1 MFMLAPTLSN
11 PRARAKRPVWGRRWG
26 VAGLGLMLCCAVQAQ
41 ALLLAN
47 LGDGKAAITPTTTAA
62 AGTAGVATVTSPTV
76 VHNRPEIAAL
86 RGATPTA
93 PVRLRFWGFDVY
105 DARLW
110 TPPGFRHSQATQFPF
125 ALELQYLRRL
135 EGGAIASRS
144 LDEMRRLATLTDAQ
158 AQSWLLAMREVFPN
172 VKEGDRI
179 TGVNVPGEGVV
190 FWVNGQRAGDVKDPA
205 FANLF
210 FGIWLNERTSEPKL
224 RAQLLQGMSP

>member
-1 MFMLAPTLSN
+1 MQAPTLSN
-11 PRARAKRPVWGRRWG
+11 PRACAKRPVLGRRWG
-26 VAGLGLMLCCAVQAQ
+26 VACLGLMLCCAVQAQ
-41 ALLLAN
+41 DLLLAN
-47 LGDGKAAITPTTTAA
+47 LGDGRAAPVAATTIATGTTA
-62 AGTAGVATVTSPTV
+62 TTSPNAV
-76 VHNRPEIAAL
+76 VHRRPEIAAL
-86 RGATPTA
+86 RGVTPTP

-110 TPPGFRHSQATQFPF
+110 TSPSFRHSQATQFPF

-158 AQSWLLAMREVFPN
+158 AQGWLLAMREVFPD

-179 TGVNVPGEGVV
+179 TGVNVPGEGVE
-190 FWVNGQRAGDVKDPA
+190 FWVNGQRVGDVKDTA

-224 RAQLLQGMSP
+224 RAQLLQGMTP